1 MIQDQLLSELL
12 IPFIKTLLRLE
23 ELREHGSSRS
33 HVGQKSSQRQNLSYK
48 GKKETWSRE
57 EKRSGMRAYF
67 SLVAFILS
75 ETEIEGSDGDGRLL
89 PFPLPIPVDISLVLL
104 LLLLYGY
111 SERHPTT
118 IFINYHLMQHQLL
131 YLLLLF
137 VNHLLLLAAPT

>member
-75 ETEIEGSDGDGRLL
+75 ETEIEGSVGDGRLL

-104 LLLLYGY
+104 LL
-111 SERHPTT
+111 
-118 IFINYHLMQHQLL
+118 
-131 YLLLLF
+131 
-137 VNHLLLLAAPT
+137 